1 MNELYVWAIEMIRND
16 QTMKVLITTTEYVDN
31 MWTICGQCW
40 KNSNSVKLTGL

>member
-31 MWTICGQCW
+31 MWTICGQYVDNVG
-40 KNSNSVKLTGL
+40 KIAIV